1 VITDVRDRAAL
12 ADEVLADVR
21 DPDEVRE
28 SDEVR
33 EPDADA
39 RARAAE
45 LSMPDLPA
53 SGTSIMTRP
62 HPWRLA

>member
-1 VITDVRDRAAL
+1 MITDVRDRAAL

-28 SDEVR
+28 
-33 EPDADA
+33 PDADA
-39 RARAAE
+39 RARAAK

-53 SGTSIMTRP
+53 SGTSIMTRH